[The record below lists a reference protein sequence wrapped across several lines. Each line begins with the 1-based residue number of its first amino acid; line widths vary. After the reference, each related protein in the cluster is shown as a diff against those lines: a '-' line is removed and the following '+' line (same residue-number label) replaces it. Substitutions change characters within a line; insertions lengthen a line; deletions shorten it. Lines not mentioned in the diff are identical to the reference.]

1 MKNNDRS
8 LFILKYLFDN
18 TDPLHTSTIVE
29 INNFLRT
36 HDLDAD
42 RKTITECIRQL
53 IGFGYDIHCIR
64 KSQNHFYLNS
74 RSFSLPE
81 IKLLV
86 DAVQSSRFIS
96 ESNSFAL
103 IEKLS
108 KLVSG
113 HHGELMKR
121 NLYIDSRTKSE
132 NTEVTNMIQIINDAI
147 NLRQKIAFQYYE
159 YNQHKEK
166 VLKHDGKEY
175 TVSPHTMVWNIDQ
188 YYVVGY
194 SDDRHK
200 ECRYRLDRMC
210 SVMIRD
216 EASVPKSE
224 NFQISS
230 LFNQEFS
237 MMNGEHC
244 EVHLFCKN
252 DLMDSIIDKF
262 GINVQTRVV
271 DDNHFEVV
279 TPVKLSGTFF
289 GWVFASQGKMKITS
303 PTAAVNQF
311 NDIIKGYQ

>member
-1 MKNNDRS
+1 MRNNNRS
-8 LFILKYLFDN
+8 ILILKYLYEN
-18 TDPLHTSTIVE
+18 SDPLHTVTIANM
-29 INNFLRT
+29 NNYLSV
-36 HDLDAD
+36 HNLDAD
-42 RKTITECIRQL
+42 RKTISECLNQL
-53 IGFGYDIHCIR
+53 IEIGYDIECIR
-64 KSQNHFYLNS
+64 KSQNHYYVNS

-81 IKLLV
+81 IKLLI

-96 ESNSFAL
+96 EANSFAL

-113 HHGELMKR
+113 HHSELMKR

-132 NTEVTNMIQIINDAI
+132 NTEVTNMIQLINDAI
-147 NLRQKIAFQYYE
+147 NFRQKIAFQYYE

-175 TVSPHTMVWNIDQ
+175 IVSPHTMVWNIDQ

-194 SDDRHK
+194 SDDRQK

-216 EASVPKSE
+216 ETSVPKE
-224 NFQISS
+224 DFQISS

-252 DLMDSIIDKF
+252 ELMDSIIDKF

-271 DDNHFEVV
+271 DDNHFEVI

-289 GWVFASQGKMKITS
+289 GWVFASQGKMKIIS
-303 PTAAVNQF
+303 PTEAVNQF
-311 NDIIKGYQ
+311 NDIVKIY